1 MLGER
6 LVSRRMA
13 RGTVE
18 GAMPKSHLLKAL
30 ILMAFGVHVVWVSAA
45 WDRSVQM
52 RHGRDFASYYYA
64 AKVMQDGGNPYSKD
78 ALAQSAKQDRTRST
92 VHPYLYPPPFLL
104 LMEWTRPLSLQSSY
118 RIWFWLG
125 ELAALAALLTLCRW
139 VRPLGPGAR
148 TLGVVTFCL
157 CTAVPNNLAMGQAN
171 FVVLLCVLLALLCH
185 SNKRM
190 GLTGVFL
197 GLGILMKMSPGLL
210 LVFLVVERSWRA
222 VGATLITCFLGHL
235 VFAALYGSSL
245 ITAFY
250 VDVLPGFA
258 SGQYNGLRVPIDMF
272 GNHSLPNLW
281 HQWFPNSGRGLSG
294 TAQWASR
301 LSSLLLVGVTCFFW
315 RRAAKDSFFATAQWS
330 SVLLLMLLFPV
341 YTYEHHLIW
350 ALPAV
355 LVMALAVI
363 QGRTPRV
370 FIPLILVSC
379 VGWGISLAMLKRWTK
394 WWVHSEYPVPIAWML
409 QEWKTFSC
417 IVLWIGIMGLMR
429 HEMRSADLEGNTV

>member
-1 MLGER
+1 
-6 LVSRRMA
+6 
-13 RGTVE
+13 
-18 GAMPKSHLLKAL
+18 
-30 ILMAFGVHVVWVSAA
+30 
-45 WDRSVQM
+45 
-52 RHGRDFASYYYA
+52 
-64 AKVMQDGGNPYSKD
+64 
-78 ALAQSAKQDRTRST
+78 
-92 VHPYLYPPPFLL
+92 
-104 LMEWTRPLSLQSSY
+104 
-118 RIWFWLG
+118 
-125 ELAALAALLTLCRW
+125 
-139 VRPLGPGAR
+139 
-148 TLGVVTFCL
+148 
-157 CTAVPNNLAMGQAN
+157 MGQAN

-190 GLTGVFL
+190 GLTGVF

-210 LVFLVVERSWRA
+210 LVFLVVERSWA
-222 VGATLITCFLGHL
+222 VGATLIRVLWVIWCLPRCMARHSSRRFMWTCCL
-235 VFAALYGSSL
+235 V
-245 ITAFY
+245 
-250 VDVLPGFA
+250 
-258 SGQYNGLRVPIDMF
+258 LRRDNTTDSVPIDMF

-315 RRAAKDSFFATAQWS
+315 RRAAKDSFVATAQWS

-370 FIPLILVSC
+370 FVPLILFSC